1 VVESGHG
8 SEGGGG
14 KVRSVVLADE
24 GVGVGGVA
32 DNDGLAVTGGVVV
45 DGLADIDE
53 DSAVVLKEVSTLH
66 TRATRLG
73 TDEEVVVDILEGG
86 GEVAGDDDIVEKRE
100 GAIVKLSLDAL
111 EDLLLEGEIEKVEDH
126 TLVLAKELTRG
137 DSVDNGVGDLAGST
151 GDENALGLVIA
162 GGSAGHGSLGNLVEA
177 GGLVKGS

>member
-1 VVESGHG
+1 VVETGHG

-73 TDEEVVVDILEGG
+73 PDEEGVVPVI
-86 GEVAGDDDIVEKRE
+86 VAGAEAAGDASIVQKR
-100 GAIVKLSLDAL
+100 
-111 EDLLLEGEIEKVEDH
+111 
-126 TLVLAKELTRG
+126 
-137 DSVDNGVGDLAGST
+137 
-151 GDENALGLVIA
+151 
-162 GGSAGHGSLGNLVEA
+162 
-177 GGLVKGS
+177 